1 MFARCA
7 ALGEVRIL
15 ERGHAVRRA
24 TRLLIAGA
32 VATFTVVY
40 ALWAPFSPD
49 GVNEMIRAEPEIV
62 PVAAACWLFQFCL
75 VLFLIRWIEESA

>member
-1 MFARCA
+1 M
-7 ALGEVRIL
+7 
-15 ERGHAVRRA
+15 RRA

>member
-1 MFARCA
+1 M
-7 ALGEVRIL
+7 GEVRIL

-40 ALWAPFSPD
+40 ALWAPFAPD
-49 GVNEMIRAEPEIV
+49 GVNEMIRAEPEII
-62 PVAAACWLFQFCL
+62 PVTAACWLFQFCL